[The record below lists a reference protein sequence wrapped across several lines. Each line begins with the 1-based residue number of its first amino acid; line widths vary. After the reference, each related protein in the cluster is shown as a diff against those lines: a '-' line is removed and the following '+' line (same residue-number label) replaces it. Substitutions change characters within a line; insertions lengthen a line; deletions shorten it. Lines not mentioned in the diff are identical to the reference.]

1 LPPGSVSFQ
10 NKFRLTIA
18 RFSAASGISRRGNRY
33 LRTLFIQGARSV
45 LQRSDGWEKKSF
57 GRWLIAA
64 SKRLHKNVLAAALA
78 NKLARI
84 AWAVLYNAREYDTAL
99 APKAT

>member
-1 LPPGSVSFQ
+1 
-10 NKFRLTIA
+10 
-18 RFSAASGISRRGNRY
+18 
-33 LRTLFIQGARSV
+33 
-45 LQRSDGWEKKSF
+45 
-57 GRWLIAA
+57 RWLIAA